1 MTCISYPGTL
11 CTRMH
16 ANRVIWLL
24 SNLIPEKFRFVF
36 LEKNCYQRVITVMKY
51 QQLNLYCDTDKGET

>member
-24 SNLIPEKFRFVF
+24 SNLIPEKFRLVF
-36 LEKNCYQRVITVMKY
+36 LEK
-51 QQLNLYCDTDKGET
+51 LLSAGAYCNKVLVVKPIL